1 MWVRPGLYPLG
12 AHILELGEKVVEDTE
27 GKTNVY
33 DTYLSDIL
41 IGTTWGNLA
50 QGEMLLM
57 TEI

>member
-1 MWVRPGLYPLG
+1 M
-12 AHILELGEKVVEDTE
+12 EDTE